1 MIKSVRGKLF
11 AGIVGL
17 IALFV
22 LLSWALNWGLLDGYY
37 RSAKRGSLVNAYLK
51 LRKLYQGEAGA
62 LLLELETMERREG
75 FHIVVV
81 DPWQSV
87 KYDTV
92 PDRRGGSA
100 PTPDRLPRPGS
111 DRWLTEFIVR
121 TAQDM
126 DGDYVVLEAT
136 PDERLRTEFMSLVG
150 LLANGDYLFLRTP
163 VTAIQE
169 SAATANRFFFIS
181 GSLMI
186 IVGIVFAFVFAG
198 WFTRPILE
206 MKGIAEK
213 MARLDFSSK
222 YRGSS
227 HDEIGALGASINLMS
242 DQLERSIGELVTA
255 NEKLLEDIERER
267 RIDDMRK
274 EFIANVSHELKT
286 PIAMIQ
292 GYAEGLKL
300 NVIEDEENRN
310 FYCDVIADE
319 AARMNRLVSQ
329 LLSLARIE
337 SGNAAPDMIC
347 FDIVE
352 MARRVLRKS
361 CLVLQERGIDASTEG
376 EERALVSADYDMIE
390 QVMTN
395 YITNAINH
403 AAGDNMLRVRIDS
416 TPGKVRVSVLNSGE
430 PIPLESIDS
439 IWTSFYKTDKAR
451 TREHGGTGLG
461 LSIVKAIQDAHGNG
475 YGASNVDGG
484 VEFWFDVNAAA
495 ETGLLETDVPG
506 TDLPETDLDM
516 SPSR

>member
-22 LLSWALNWGLLDGYY
+22 LLSWTLNWGLLDRYY
-37 RSAKRGSLVNAYLK
+37 RSAKRSSLVNAYSK
-51 LRKLYQGEAGA
+51 ISKLYQGDAGS

-81 DPWQSV
+81 DPWLSV

-92 PDRRGGSA
+92 PDRRDGGA

-126 DGDYVVLEAT
+126 EGDYVVLEAT

-150 LLANGDYLFLRTP
+150 LLSNGDYLFLRTP
-163 VTAIQE
+163 VPAIQE
-169 SAATANRFFFIS
+169 SAATANRFFLIS

-186 IVGIVFAFVFAG
+186 AVGIVFAFVFAG
-198 WFTRPILE
+198 WFTRPILK
-206 MKGIAEK
+206 MKGIAER
-213 MARLDFSSK
+213 MARLDFSCK
-222 YRGSS
+222 YTGSS
-227 HDEIGALGASINLMS
+227 HDEIGALGQSINLMS
-242 DQLERSIGELVTA
+242 GQLERSIGELVTA

-274 EFIANVSHELKT
+274 EFIASVSHELKT

-300 NVIEDEENRN
+300 NVNEDEENRN
-310 FYCDVIADE
+310 FYCDVITDE
-319 AARMNRLVSQ
+319 AARMNRLVTQ

-337 SGNAAPDMIC
+337 SGNAIPEIIC
-347 FDIVE
+347 FDIAE
-352 MARRVLRKS
+352 MACRVLRKS
-361 CLVLQERGIDASTEG
+361 RLVLEERGIDASIEG
-376 EERALVSADYDMIE
+376 EEHSLVSADYDMIE
-390 QVMTN
+390 QVLTN
-395 YITNAINH
+395 YITNAVDH
-403 AAGDNMLRVRIDS
+403 TSGDNKLRVRIDS
-416 TPGKVRVSVLNSGE
+416 GADKVRVSVFNSGD
-430 PIPLESIDS
+430 PIPPESIDS

-461 LSIVKAIQDAHGNG
+461 LSIVKAIQDAHGNA
-475 YGASNVDGG
+475 YGAANVRGG
-484 VEFWFDVNAAA
+484 VEFWFDVDAAPEA
-495 ETGLLETDVPG
+495 
-506 TDLPETDLDM
+506 PETDLDM
-516 SPSR
+516 GVPG

>member
-1 MIKSVRGKLF
+1 
-11 AGIVGL
+11 
-17 IALFV
+17 
-22 LLSWALNWGLLDGYY
+22 
-37 RSAKRGSLVNAYLK
+37 
-51 LRKLYQGEAGA
+51 
-62 LLLELETMERREG
+62 ME
-75 FHIVVV
+75 
-81 DPWQSV
+81 
-87 KYDTV
+87 
-92 PDRRGGSA
+92 
-100 PTPDRLPRPGS
+100 
-111 DRWLTEFIVR
+111 
-121 TAQDM
+121 
-126 DGDYVVLEAT
+126 GDYVILEAT

-150 LLANGDYLFLRTP
+150 LLSNGDYLFLRTP
-163 VTAIQE
+163 VPAIQE
-169 SAATANRFFFIS
+169 SAATANRFFLIS

-186 IVGIVFAFVFAG
+186 VVGIVFAFVFAG

-222 YRGSS
+222 YTGSS

-255 NEKLLEDIERER
+255 NEKLLEDIEKER

-300 NVIEDEENRN
+300 NVNEDEENRN

-337 SGNAAPDMIC
+337 SGNAAPDAIC

-361 CLVLQERGIDASTEG
+361 HLVLQERGIDASTEG
-376 EERALVSADYDMIE
+376 EEHSLVSADYDMIE
-390 QVMTN
+390 QVLTN
-395 YITNAINH
+395 YVTNAIDH
-403 AAGDNMLRVRIDS
+403 TGGDNTLRVRVDS
-416 TPGKVRVSVLNSGE
+416 TSEKVRVSVFNSGE
-430 PIPLESIDS
+430 PIPKESIDS

-451 TREHGGTGLG
+451 TRGHGGTGLG

-475 YGASNVDGG
+475 
-484 VEFWFDVNAAA
+484 
-495 ETGLLETDVPG
+495 VPAHG
-506 TDLPETDLDM
+506 N
-516 SPSR
+516 